1 MAEKEL
7 LERGWAI
14 RKQLWPD
21 SRGGGVE
28 VFKALDPAYADFVVA
43 HAYGATYGDRTLD
56 LRTRSLVTCA
66 LLTAQGRPRLL
77 DRHLQGALNLG
88 IAPQELIAVFKQT
101 ALYAGMPAANDAFK
115 ILKEILDERKPA
127 G

>member
-1 MAEKEL
+1 MGGKEL

-21 SRGGGVE
+21 TEGGGVE
-28 VFKALDPAYADFVVA
+28 VFKALDPEYADFVVE

-56 LRTRSLVTCA
+56 LRTRSLLTCA
-66 LLTAQGRPRLL
+66 LLTAQGRTRLL
-77 DRHLQGALNLG
+77 DRHLRGALNLG
-88 IAPQELIAVFKQT
+88 IAPLELVAVFKQT

-115 ILKEILDERKPA
+115 LLKEILDERKSA